1 MRMLLCAALVALVSS
16 AAQAQDNLPADVAA
30 GFEQAK
36 KDCEGKVTTK
46 KGFVT
51 RRDVNGDGEPD
62 YILNY
67 EHASCEEFETV
78 FCGTGGCLIQ
88 VFVTLGDGKYAKVM
102 DRTAFTV
109 KFARQKGLPA
119 MIQDLHGG
127 SCGRSGGDGP
137 CRSITYWNGEDFTP
151 AFPLNLRKRR

>member
-1 MRMLLCAALVALVSS
+1 MRMLLCLVLAALISS
-16 AAQAQDNLPADVAA
+16 AAQAQENLPADVAA
-30 GFEQAK
+30 AVEANRK
-36 KDCEGKVTTK
+36 ECEGKFTTK

-67 EHASCEEFETV
+67 EHTQCDEFVTL
-78 FCGTGGCLIQ
+78 FCGTGGCVVQ

-102 DRTAFTV
+102 DRPAYTV
-109 KFARQKGLPA
+109 KFARQNGLPA

-127 SCGRSGGDGP
+127 NCGRSGGDGP

-151 AFPLNLRKRR
+151 AYPLDRGRKR